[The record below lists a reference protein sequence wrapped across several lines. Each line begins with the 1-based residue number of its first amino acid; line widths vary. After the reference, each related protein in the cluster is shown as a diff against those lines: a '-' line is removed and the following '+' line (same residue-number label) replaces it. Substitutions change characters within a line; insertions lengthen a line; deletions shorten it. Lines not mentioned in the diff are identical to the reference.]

1 MTVSN
6 RRRSEGS
13 GHAAM
18 PWLLALV
25 LLSALTFGCGKDPVM
40 RLRSV
45 QSWAASSMMI
55 GRAWADGA
63 TPRAYT
69 LRALERAQR
78 QLAAELRELRRA
90 PADQRA
96 AATPAAERVLG
107 SVAATI
113 DAVRAGDR
121 ERVREAAE
129 ALSRE
134 ARGLQKLARGAAPGS

>member
-1 MTVSN
+1 MTAWN
-6 RRRSEGS
+6 GRTSEGS
-13 GHAAM
+13 GHVAT

-25 LLSALTFGCGKDPVM
+25 LVPALTSGCGKDPVM
-40 RLRSV
+40 PLRSV
-45 QSWAASSMMI
+45 QSWAASSMII

-69 LRALERAQR
+69 LRALERAQ
-78 QLAAELRELRRA
+78 QELETQRRELRTA
-90 PADQRA
+90 PEGERA

-107 SVAATI
+107 RVAASI

-121 ERVREAAE
+121 ERVRAAAE

>member
-6 RRRSEGS
+6 RRRSESS

-25 LLSALTFGCGKDPVM
+25 LLPALTAGCGKDPVAP
-40 RLRSV
+40 LRSL

-78 QLAAELRELRRA
+78 ELAAQLRELRRA
-90 PADQRA
+90 PADQRT

-107 SVAATI
+107 SVAEAI

-121 ERVREAAE
+121 ERVRAATA
-129 ALSRE
+129 ALSGE
-134 ARGLQKLARGAAPGS
+134 ARELRKLARGTAPGS